1 MTFLQ
6 DAALWQRLYV
16 PWIRKATET
25 FILYVVDQDPWEE
38 ALQAFYWSLHAAV
51 EQGNL
56 APVQKVIRRWLDEGT
71 PFWRYEQALVVT
83 PLVNTLVRLLSR
95 LLGEYL
101 PEEAADELGRW
112 WGQALELLAWTA
124 EEELEKGFRE
134 LEAQQHRVEK
144 LERLK
149 SSFVTVVGHELRT
162 PLTVVDG
169 YLQMLQALMEGQ
181 DAVPASELEKVI
193 GGMEQGMLRLRA
205 LVETVLDLAYVES
218 GQVAQDPQPLWLHRL
233 LEDVVEDYVPLTQE
247 RNIPLVLDPTP
258 LPRAAVMGD
267 PEYLAKAFAHLLDN
281 AVKFTPDGG
290 RITLRMRVL
299 EEEGQVELQFQDT
312 GIGIPPEAQ
321 QDIFERFVR
330 LGEPDNHSSP
340 RTRFKG
346 GGVGLGL
353 AIVKGVVEA
362 HGGHIWVESP
372 GYDEQRCPGATF
384 FLRLPLLSEQDLK
397 TIHLPAWSEA

>member
-38 ALQAFYWSLHAAV
+38 ALQAFYWGLYAAV
-51 EQGNL
+51 EQGSL
-56 APVQKVIRRWLDEGT
+56 APAQEVIRRWLEEGT

-95 LLGEYL
+95 LLREHL
-101 PEEAADELGRW
+101 PEEATDELGRW

-134 LEAQQHRVEK
+134 LEARQHRVEK

-169 YLQMLQALMEGQ
+169 YLQMLRALVEEQ

-233 LEDVVEDYVPLTQE
+233 LEDVLEDYVPLTQE
-247 RNIPLVLDPTP
+247 RNIQLVLDPTP

-321 QDIFERFVR
+321 QDIFGRFVR

-346 GGVGLGL
+346 GGAGLGL

-384 FLRLPLLSEQDLK
+384 FLRLPLLPEQNLK
-397 TIHLPAWSEA
+397 THTSSRME

>member
-38 ALQAFYWSLHAAV
+38 ALQAFYWGLYAAV
-51 EQGNL
+51 EQGSL
-56 APVQKVIRRWLDEGT
+56 APAQEVIRRWLEEGT

-95 LLGEYL
+95 LLREHL
-101 PEEAADELGRW
+101 PEEATDELGRW

-134 LEAQQHRVEK
+134 LEARQHRVEK

-149 SSFVTVVGHELRT
+149 SNFVTVVGHELRT

-169 YLQMLQALMEGQ
+169 YLQMLRALVEEQ

-233 LEDVVEDYVPLTQE
+233 LEDVLEDYVPLTQE
-247 RNIPLVLDPTP
+247 RNIQLVLDPTP

-299 EEEGQVELQFQDT
+299 EKEGQVELQFQDT

-321 QDIFERFVR
+321 QDIFGRFVR

-346 GGVGLGL
+346 GGAGLGL

-384 FLRLPLLSEQDLK
+384 FLRLPLLPEQNLK
-397 TIHLPAWSEA
+397 THTSSRME

>member
-38 ALQAFYWSLHAAV
+38 ALQAFYWGLYAAV
-51 EQGNL
+51 EQGSL
-56 APVQKVIRRWLDEGT
+56 APAQEVIRRWLEEGT

-95 LLGEYL
+95 LLREHL
-101 PEEAADELGRW
+101 PEEATDELGRW

-134 LEAQQHRVEK
+134 LEARQHRVEK

-149 SSFVTVVGHELRT
+149 SNFVTVVGHELRT

-169 YLQMLQALMEGQ
+169 YLQMLRALVEEQ

-233 LEDVVEDYVPLTQE
+233 LEDVLEDYVPLTQE
-247 RNIPLVLDPTP
+247 RNIQLVLDPTP

-321 QDIFERFVR
+321 QDIFGRFVR

-346 GGVGLGL
+346 GGAGLGL

-372 GYDEQRCPGATF
+372 GYDEHRCPGATF
-384 FLRLPLLSEQDLK
+384 FLRLPLLPEQNLK
-397 TIHLPAWSEA
+397 THTSSRME

>member
-38 ALQAFYWSLHAAV
+38 ALQAFYWGLYAAV
-51 EQGNL
+51 EQGSL
-56 APVQKVIRRWLDEGT
+56 APAQEVIRRWLEEGT

-95 LLGEYL
+95 LLREHL
-101 PEEAADELGRW
+101 PEEATDELGRW

-134 LEAQQHRVEK
+134 LEARQHRVEK

-149 SSFVTVVGHELRT
+149 SNFVTVVGHELRT

-169 YLQMLQALMEGQ
+169 YLQMLRALVEEQ

-233 LEDVVEDYVPLTQE
+233 LEDVLEDYVPLTQE
-247 RNIPLVLDPTP
+247 RNIQLVLDPTP

-299 EEEGQVELQFQDT
+299 EKEGQVEIQFQDT

-321 QDIFERFVR
+321 QDIFGRFVR

-346 GGVGLGL
+346 GGAGLGL

-372 GYDEQRCPGATF
+372 GYDEHRCPGATF
-384 FLRLPLLSEQDLK
+384 FLRLPLLPEQNLK
-397 TIHLPAWSEA
+397 THTSSRME